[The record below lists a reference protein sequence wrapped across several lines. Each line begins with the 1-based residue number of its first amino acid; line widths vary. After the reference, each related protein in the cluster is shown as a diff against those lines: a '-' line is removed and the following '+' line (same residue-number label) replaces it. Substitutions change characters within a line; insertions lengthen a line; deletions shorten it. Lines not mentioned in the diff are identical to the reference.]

1 MALQKVKGGEGEREG
16 GRKIISRIKES
27 GKIEGLW
34 L

>member
-1 MALQKVKGGEGEREG
+1 MALQKVKGGEGGRERERG
-16 GRKIISRIKES
+16 ILSRIKES